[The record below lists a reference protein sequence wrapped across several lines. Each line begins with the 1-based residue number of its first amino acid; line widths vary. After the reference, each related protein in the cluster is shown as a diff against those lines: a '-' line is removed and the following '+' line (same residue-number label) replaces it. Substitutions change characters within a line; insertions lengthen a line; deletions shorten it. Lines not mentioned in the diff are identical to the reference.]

1 MKKVFA
7 ILMVICMLA
16 SVLCIT
22 AFAAEPDE
30 GTVLSAS
37 ALKTGGFNVKG
48 VREIVHLLLK
58 YF

>member
-1 MKKVFA
+1 
-7 ILMVICMLA
+7 MVICMLA